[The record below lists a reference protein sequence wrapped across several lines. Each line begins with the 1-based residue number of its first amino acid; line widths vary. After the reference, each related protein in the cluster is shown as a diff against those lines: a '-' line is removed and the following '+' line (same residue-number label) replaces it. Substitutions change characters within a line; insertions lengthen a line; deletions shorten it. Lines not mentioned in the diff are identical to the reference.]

1 MPRRVFCQVVALD
14 TMVSPSRTKP
24 GPRAHHFDTI
34 VQLPKPLNS
43 GKITKGAKPSR
54 PSTHP
59 RQHVREMS
67 APFHHNTAK
76 FGPRQAHTHFIE
88 GRWVRVLYPEPPTEE
103 EQEAL
108 LSWPAVVCPMSTLD
122 QIKRDECPVMWL
134 LAKLKT
140 KFGLSWAP
148 DVISAAIPPALVT
161 EAKATGDWHPVR
173 RIQEYAYIERRG
185 CHIAPFRGCPTVP
198 RLFDDIKMGVSRFG
212 NPFASLTPVMS
223 RTLFVRLIDNDFR
236 PLSDEQVQEAIAALV
251 A

>member
-1 MPRRVFCQVVALD
+1 
-14 TMVSPSRTKP
+14 MVRPSPTETH
-24 GPRAHHFDTI
+24 PRAHHFNTI
-34 VQLPKPLNS
+34 VELPKPLAS
-43 GKITKGAKPSR
+43 GKIAKAARPSR
-54 PSTHP
+54 STNP
-59 RQHVREMS
+59 RHVREMS

-76 FGPRQAHTHFIE
+76 FGPRKAHTHFIE

-134 LAKLKT
+134 LAKLKK
-140 KFGLSWAP
+140 KFGLPWAP

-173 RIQEYAYIERRG
+173 RIQEYAYVERRG

-212 NPFASLTPVMS
+212 NPFATLPLGTS
-223 RTLFVRLIDNDFR
+223 RALFERYVDNNFR
-236 PLSDEQVQEAIAALV
+236 PLSDEQVQDVLV
-251 A
+251 GRVE